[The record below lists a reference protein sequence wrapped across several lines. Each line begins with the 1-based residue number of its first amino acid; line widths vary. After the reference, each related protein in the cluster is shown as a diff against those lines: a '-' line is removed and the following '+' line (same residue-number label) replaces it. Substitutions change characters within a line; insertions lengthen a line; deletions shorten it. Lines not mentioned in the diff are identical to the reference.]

1 MTTVISNQE
10 TLVNGY
16 ASPMS
21 RELAI
26 AAIEQYGDWDTFLET
41 HADVCEHG
49 MQAGFSG
56 WTYTHDVVTFV
67 ENNKETIFNYAKKL
81 AEEFGC
87 DGMYSLIKGFNCLR
101 GQFNADEIAEALHDS
116 ESEYYS
122 TVTEALGWLIAEEV
136 ARACERML
144 EDAEQQD

>member
-1 MTTVISNQE
+1 MTTIFANAE

-26 AAIEQYGDWDTFLET
+26 AAIEQYGDWDTFLEA

-56 WTYTHDVVTFV
+56 WTYTHDVVKFFTD
-67 ENNKETIFNYAKKL
+67 NKEEVISYAKEL
-81 AEEFGC
+81 AEEFGN
-87 DGMYSLIKGFNCLR
+87 DGMLSMIKGFGCLR
-101 GQFNADEIAEALHDS
+101 GQFNEDEIAEAIYDTS
-116 ESEYYS
+116 SEYHD
-122 TVTEALGWLIAEEV
+122 TIAEAMGWLIAEQL
-136 ARACERML
+136 ARSCERMV
-144 EDAEQQD
+144 EDAAEED